1 MSDLNHHDEEEYHF
15 DDSEN
20 FDFGEHDVSA
30 EEEFVGD
37 EEVVE
42 ATETKVWNNERPGA
56 ASDKKPLPTKKIL
69 IGVGVAVLLIAGYYL
84 MIPHGKAPAMTAIPT
99 ATAPK
104 DIGKVKPAAAPVSAA
119 SSKGAAM
126 PQQNA
131 AVPQQNAATTQEQ
144 NAATDSVANTT
155 PDNTVPDN
163 TVNGDWLNTDNN
175 TPPPSSNTQAT
186 TTSNTQVTTTTAP
199 TSETTPATQS
209 NVPDESNLSIQVE
222 TLNQEN
228 QTLTLKLQQVTA
240 QSEATAARAKNLE
253 KVVAQLQAQ
262 VKQMTQTSPPPL
274 KRQVTSMAAE
284 PVSAMPRSSAESNA
298 SKTRLVYYVQAIIPG
313 RAWIADSNGRIITV
327 TQGDRVEALNSTV
340 KNIDPINGI
349 VTLSNGMQIEYGMVA
364 Q

>member
-20 FDFGEHDVSA
+20 FDFGEHDAAA

-42 ATETKVWNNERPGA
+42 DTEAKVWNNERPGA
-56 ASDKKPLPTKKIL
+56 VSSKKPLPTKKIL
-69 IGVGVAVLLIAGYYL
+69 IGVGVVVLLIAGYYL
-84 MIPHGKAPAMTAIPT
+84 MVPHGKAPTMTTIPT
-99 ATAPK
+99 AAAPK
-104 DIGKVKPAAAPVSAA
+104 DIAKAKPAAAPVSAA
-119 SSKGAAM
+119 SSNGAPMAQQNAAM

-131 AVPQQNAATTQEQ
+131 TTTQQQNPAMGS
-144 NAATDSVANTT
+144 DANTT
-155 PDNTVPDN
+155 PDNTA
-163 TVNGDWLNTDNN
+163 NGDWLSGDNTAP
-175 TPPPSSNTQAT
+175 TSSNTQT
-186 TTSNTQVTTTTAP
+186 TTTTAT
-199 TSETTPATQS
+199 TSETTPATQP
-209 NVPDESNLSIQVE
+209 NTPDESNLPIQVE

-228 QTLTLKLQQVTA
+228 QTLALKLQQVTA
-240 QSEATAARAKNLE
+240 QSEATAARAKSLE

-274 KRQVTSMAAE
+274 KRPEAASMAAE
-284 PVSAMPRSSAESNA
+284 PLSAMPRSSAESN
-298 SKTRLVYYVQAIIPG
+298 TRLVYYVQAIIPG

-349 VTLSNGMQIEYGMVA
+349 VTLSNGRQIEYGMVA

>member
-20 FDFGEHDVSA
+20 FDFGEHDASA

-42 ATETKVWNNERPGA
+42 DTETKTWNNERPGVV
-56 ASDKKPLPTKKIL
+56 SSKRPLPNKKI
-69 IGVGVAVLLIAGYYL
+69 IMVAGVVVLLIVGYFI
-84 MIPHGKAPAMTAIPT
+84 MPRSKTPAVTAIPT
-99 ATAPK
+99 ATAPREMAK
-104 DIGKVKPAAAPVSAA
+104 ANPAAAPVS
-119 SSKGAAM
+119 M
-126 PQQNA
+126 PE
-131 AVPQQNAATTQEQ
+131 VPTSQ
-144 NAATDSVANTT
+144 NTT
-155 PDNTVPDN
+155 SPAEGDATANSPNTALDNAT
-163 TVNGDWLNTDNN
+163 NGAWLNTDNS
-175 TPPPSSNTQAT
+175 TPPTSSNTQAT
-186 TTSNTQVTTTTAP
+186 TAAP
-199 TSETTPATQS
+199 EEAIPAQP
-209 NVPDESNLSIQVE
+209 NAPDETNLPMQMQ

-253 KVVAQLQAQ
+253 KVVDQLQAQ

-274 KRQVTSMAAE
+274 QRPRSEMAAE
-284 PVSAMPRSSAESNA
+284 PLSAMPRSSAESN
-298 SKTRLVYYVQAIIPG
+298 TRLVYYVQAIIPG

-327 TQGDRVEALNSTV
+327 TEGDRVEALNSTV

-349 VTLSNGMQIEYGMVA
+349 VTLSNGRQIEYGMVA